1 MFQETTLS
9 RNTAPP
15 KLNLSRRPGELPL
28 MVDMQGFF
36 EFSFEMAEALLD
48 LEAQFADPRKPA
60 LVRK

>member
-1 MFQETTLS
+1 MFQETLS
-9 RNTAPP
+9 RNTTPT
-15 KLNLSRRPGELPL
+15 KINLSRRPGEAPL

-48 LEAQFADPRKPA
+48 LEAQFGDPGKPQ

>member
-1 MFQETTLS
+1 MFQETLS

-15 KLNLSRRPGELPL
+15 KIDLSRRAAEPPF

-48 LEAQFADPRKPA
+48 LEAQYADPRKPD